1 MVYIYD
7 LCIFLIAQKIQKDI
21 EKEIEKYQVFNTKWN
36 LMLKKFPNPI
46 TDEEKQKQYNFYIV
60 KSIVVI
66 MIKVVILQNKHK
78 KNMK

>member
-46 TDEEKQKQYNFYIV
+46 TDEEKQK
-60 KSIVVI
+60 
-66 MIKVVILQNKHK
+66 
-78 KNMK
+78 

>member
-1 MVYIYD
+1 MKNSTDEKSKVDGIYIYD

-46 TDEEKQKQYNFYIV
+46 TDEEKQK
-60 KSIVVI
+60 
-66 MIKVVILQNKHK
+66 
-78 KNMK
+78 

>member
-1 MVYIYD
+1 MKNSTDEKSKVDGIYIYIYD

-46 TDEEKQKQYNFYIV
+46 TDEEKQK
-60 KSIVVI
+60 
-66 MIKVVILQNKHK
+66 
-78 KNMK
+78 